1 METFIL
7 EGENNMKQKWA
18 FFLTL
23 IIGFGLLM
31 LSGCAADEEI
41 IENASYIGSDACINC
56 HQNIADHY
64 GMTTHAKIFTSLD
77 KYPVNWD
84 QNVTIWA
91 SAEGENPQSAELNL
105 KNSLGVMLDHYVVSK
120 IDGIPGFHRVAA
132 LEKTDNGYE
141 LQPIDIK
148 DGNKKEWVAKSYS
161 NCVGCHSP
169 GLSVKGVGAKNLES
183 GISCET
189 CHGPGAVHAQTKKP
203 ETILA
208 NQDACITC
216 HTLGEPEQA
225 EDGDFLIADTHYGV
239 RNWFVSDHHTSG
251 YLDCLS
257 CHTPHSTN
265 KQGNM
270 LKQDSF
276 KENCATCH
284 GRKKFNQDE
293 IMWKNPTDLR
303 GHFTRDHSF
312 GKLLYK
318 DLGDKPETKEIEI
331 TNPEA
336 IKTIKNSSK
345 GGE

>member
-1 METFIL
+1 L
-7 EGENNMKQKWA
+7 KRKWG

-23 IIGFGLLM
+23 IIGFSII
-31 LSGCAADEEI
+31 LSGCMADEEI
-41 IENASYIGSDACINC
+41 IENASYIGSDACISC
-56 HQNIADHY
+56 HQNIAGHY
-64 GMTTHAKIFTSLD
+64 AMTTHAKIFANLD
-77 KYPVNWD
+77 EYPVNWD

-91 SAEGENPQSAELNL
+91 SAEGEEPQSAKLNL

-141 LQPIDIK
+141 LQPLELK
-148 DGNKKEWVAKSYS
+148 DGNEKDWVAKSYAH
-161 NCVGCHSP
+161 CVDCHSP
-169 GLSVKGVGAKNLES
+169 GLSVEGLGAENLQS
-183 GISCET
+183 GLSCET

-203 ETILA
+203 ETIIA
-208 NQDACITC
+208 NQAACIKC
-216 HTLGEPEQA
+216 HTLGEPAQA
-225 EDGDFLIADTHYGV
+225 ENGDFLVADTHYGV
-239 RNWFVSDHHTSG
+239 RNWFVSDHYTSG

-265 KQGNM
+265 EQGRM

-276 KENCATCH
+276 EENCATCH
-284 GRKKFNQDE
+284 GRKDFNQDE

-312 GKLLYK
+312 GKLLYE
-318 DLGDKPETKEIEI
+318 DLGDDPETKEIEI
-331 TNPEA
+331 TDPEA
-336 IKTIKNSSK
+336 IKTIENLSK